1 MMRKSHTSKIKIMV
15 VEDEAV
21 IAMRLQQRLT
31 EIGYDVVGIAYS
43 GEEAV
48 EKARHVRPDLILMD
62 IMMPGQL
69 DGIAAA
75 KIMKTE
81 LNIPVIFLTAFSEDR
96 IIENAKQAE
105 PFGYILK
112 PFQDRQ
118 IKAAIEVA
126 LYKKKMEEKLW
137 KAHNNLDREVKERT
151 SELHNALKKIE
162 RRETELKQRKSILEK
177 LNREL
182 LEVNQ
187 ALSVLARNIDKG
199 KDELEKKISQEIMT
213 KIMPIIKR
221 LQKDVHCRRRLA
233 DLEVL
238 AHYLNEI
245 VSDSSL
251 NYNIFH
257 PLTDHEMRV
266 ALMIKNGLVSQN
278 IADML
283 NISLHTV
290 KTHRKNIRRK
300 LQIQNSKIN
309 LASYLKSKFK

>member
-1 MMRKSHTSKIKIMV
+1 MV
-15 VEDEAV
+15 VEDDAEIV
-21 IAMRLQQRLT
+21 MRLQQRLI
-31 EIGYDVVGIAYS
+31 EMGYDVVGIAYS
-43 GEEAV
+43 GDEAV

-75 KIMKTE
+75 KIVKTE

-112 PFQDRQ
+112 PFQDRE

-126 LYKKKMEEKLW
+126 LYRKEMEEKLW

-151 SELHNALKKIE
+151 SDLHNALKKIE
-162 RRETELKQRKSILEK
+162 RRETELNQRKSILEK

-238 AHYLNEI
+238 AHYLDEI

-266 ALMIKNGLVSQN
+266 AVMIKNGLVSQN

>member
-1 MMRKSHTSKIKIMV
+1 MV
-15 VEDEAV
+15 VEDDAEIV
-21 IAMRLQQRLT
+21 MRLQQRLT
-31 EIGYDVVGIAYS
+31 EMGYDVVGIAYS
-43 GEEAV
+43 GDEAV

-75 KIMKTE
+75 KIVKTE

-112 PFQDRQ
+112 PFQDRE

-126 LYKKKMEEKLW
+126 LYRKEMEEKLW

-151 SELHNALKKIE
+151 SDLHNALKKIE
-162 RRETELKQRKSILEK
+162 RRETELNQRKSILEK

-238 AHYLNEI
+238 AHYLDEI

-266 ALMIKNGLVSQN
+266 AVMIKNGLVSQN

-309 LASYLKSKFK
+309 LVSFLKSKFK

>member
-1 MMRKSHTSKIKIMV
+1 MMRKNHTSKIMV
-15 VEDEAV
+15 VEDDAEIV
-21 IAMRLQQRLT
+21 MRLQQRLT
-31 EIGYDVVGIAYS
+31 EMGYDVVGIAYS

-75 KIMKTE
+75 KIVKIE

-105 PFGYILK
+105 PYGYILK
-112 PFQDRQ
+112 PFQDRE

-126 LYKKKMEEKLW
+126 LYKKEMEEKLW
-137 KAHNNLDREVKERT
+137 KAHDNLDREVKERT
-151 SELHNALKKIE
+151 ADLHNALKKIE
-162 RRETELKQRKSILEK
+162 HRETELKQRKSILEK

-221 LQKDVHCRRRLA
+221 LQKDIHCRRRLA

-266 ALMIKNGLVSQN
+266 AVMIKNGMVSQN

-309 LASYLKSKFK
+309 LVSFLKSKFK